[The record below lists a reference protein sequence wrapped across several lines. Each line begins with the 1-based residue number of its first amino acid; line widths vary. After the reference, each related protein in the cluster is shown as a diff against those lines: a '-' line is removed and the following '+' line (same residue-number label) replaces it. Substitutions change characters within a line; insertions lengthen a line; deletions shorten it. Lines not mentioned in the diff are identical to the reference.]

1 MSRSKKHTGKISKE
15 NSGKKPPYMSIL
27 FIVIVIAIFGS
38 AIYLIL
44 SKSAALEPVDK
55 GAIKMTITMAGFEPN
70 IIRAKVGQPV
80 TINLINPDNSH
91 HTDGGGIHNFM
102 LTEGL
107 ASVMANLNITVLP
120 ESQKV
125 FTFTPTKPGEYHW
138 YCDSCCGG
146 KENPSMHGTL
156 IVA

>member
-1 MSRSKKHTGKISKE
+1 MSASKKHK
-15 NSGKKPPYMSIL
+15 YMSIL
-27 FIVIVIAIFGS
+27 FMVIVIVIFSG
-38 AIYLIL
+38 AIYLTM
-44 SKSAALEPVDK
+44 SKSASLDPVDK
-55 GAIKMTITMAGFEPN
+55 DAIKMTITMAGFEPN
-70 IIRAKVGQPV
+70 IIRTKAGQAV

-102 LTEGL
+102 LIAGL
-107 ASVMANLNITVLP
+107 ANMNVTVQP

-125 FTFTPTKPGEYHW
+125 FTFTPTQSGEYHW

-146 KENPSMHGTL
+146 RENPNMHGTL

>member
-1 MSRSKKHTGKISKE
+1 VSKSRKHKVTKEKQEKKL
-15 NSGKKPPYMSIL
+15 PYKSIL
-27 FIVIVIAIFGS
+27 FMFIVIAIFGS
-38 AIYLIL
+38 AIYLIM

-55 GAIKMTITMAGFEPN
+55 DAIKMTISMAGFEPN
-70 IIRAKVGQPV
+70 IIRAKAGEPV

-91 HTDGGGIHNFM
+91 HTDGGGVHNFF
-102 LTEGL
+102 LSEGL
-107 ASVMANLNITVLP
+107 ASVMSDLNITVLP

>member
-1 MSRSKKHTGKISKE
+1 MSKLKKHKGTKGKQE
-15 NSGKKPPYMSIL
+15 KKLPYKSIL
-27 FIVIVIAIFGS
+27 FMFIVIVIFSS
-38 AIYLIL
+38 AIYLIM

-55 GAIKMTITMAGFEPN
+55 DAIKMTITMAGFEPN
-70 IIRAKVGQPV
+70 IIRAKAGQPV
-80 TINLINPDNSH
+80 TINLINPDNSM

-102 LTEGL
+102 LTGGME
-107 ASVMANLNITVLP
+107 SVRSNLNITVLP

>member
-1 MSRSKKHTGKISKE
+1 MSGSRKHKGKMSREKQRKKL
-15 NSGKKPPYMSIL
+15 PYMSIL
-27 FIVIVIAIFGS
+27 FVIIVIAIFSS
-38 AIYLIL
+38 AIYLVV
-44 SKSAALEPVDK
+44 SKTASLEPVNKD
-55 GAIKMTITMAGFEPN
+55 AIKMTISMAGFEPN
-70 IIRAKVGQPV
+70 VIRAKAGQPV

-91 HTDGGGIHNFM
+91 HTDGGGVHNFL

-107 ASVMANLNITVLP
+107 ASVMAGVNITVLP
-120 ESQKV
+120 ESQQV
-125 FTFTPTKPGEYHW
+125 FTFTSTKPGKYHW

>member
-1 MSRSKKHTGKISKE
+1 MSRSKKYKAKVSRDKQR
-15 NSGKKPPYMSIL
+15 KKLPYMSIL

-38 AIYLIL
+38 AVYLVM
-44 SKSAALEPVDK
+44 SKTASLEPEDK
-55 GAIKMTITMAGFEPN
+55 DAIKMTITMAGFEPN
-70 IIRAKVGQPV
+70 IIKAKVGQPV
-80 TINLINPDNSH
+80 KINLINPDNSM

-102 LTEGL
+102 LTAGL
-107 ASVMANLNITVLP
+107 ANLNITVQP

-125 FTFTPTKPGEYHW
+125 FSFTPTQPGEYHW

>member
-1 MSRSKKHTGKISKE
+1 MSRSKRYKEKRLKGKQE
-15 NSGKKPPYMSIL
+15 KKPPYMSIL
-27 FIVIVIAIFGS
+27 FMFLVITIFGA
-38 AIYLIL
+38 AIYLIM
-44 SKSAALEPVDK
+44 SKSASLEPVDK
-55 GAIKMTITMAGFEPN
+55 DAIKMTITMAGFEPN
-70 IIRAKVGQPV
+70 VIRAKAGQPV

-102 LTEGL
+102 LAAGL
-107 ASVMANLNITVLP
+107 AKVNISVQP

-125 FTFTPTKPGEYHW
+125 FTFTPTQPGEYHW

-146 KENPSMHGTL
+146 RENPNMHGTL

>member
-1 MSRSKKHTGKISKE
+1 MSRSKKYKGKMSREKQR
-15 NSGKKPPYMSIL
+15 KKPPYMSVL

-38 AIYLIL
+38 ATYLVM
-44 SKSAALEPVDK
+44 SKTASLEPEDK
-55 GAIKMTITMAGFEPN
+55 EAIKMTISMAGFEPN
-70 IIRAKVGQPV
+70 VIRAKVGQPV
-80 TINLINPDNSH
+80 KINLINPDNSM
-91 HTDGGGIHNFM
+91 HTDGGGIHNF
-102 LTEGL
+102 
-107 ASVMANLNITVLP
+107 NLEETGVSKVNITVLP

-125 FTFTPTKPGEYHW
+125 FTFTPEQAGEYHW

>member
-1 MSRSKKHTGKISKE
+1 MSISKKHKDKGKILKE
-15 NSGKKPPYMSIL
+15 KQTKKLPFMSIL
-27 FIVIVIAIFGS
+27 FVVIVIAIFG
-38 AIYLIL
+38 AALYLIM
-44 SKSAALEPVDK
+44 STTASLEPADK
-55 GAIKMTITMAGFEPN
+55 DAIKMTITMAGFEPN
-70 IIRAKVGQPV
+70 VIRAKVGQTV
-80 TINLINPDNSH
+80 KINLINPDNSM

-102 LTEGL
+102 LK
-107 ASVMANLNITVLP
+107 AANVNITVQP

-125 FTFTPTKPGEYHW
+125 FTFIPTQPGQYDW

>member
-15 NSGKKPPYMSIL
+15 NPDKKPPYMSIL
-27 FIVIVIAIFGS
+27 FIFIVIAIFGS
-38 AIYLIL
+38 AIYLVI

-55 GAIKMTITMAGFEPN
+55 DAIKMTITMAGFEPN
-70 IIRAKVGQPV
+70 IIRAKAGQPV
-80 TINLINPDNSH
+80 TINLINPDNSM
-91 HTDGGGIHNFM
+91 HTDGGGIHSFK
-102 LTEGL
+102 LTAGL
-107 ASVMANLNITVLP
+107 ANVNITVLP

-125 FTFTPTKPGEYHW
+125 FTFTPTQAGEYQW

-146 KENPSMHGTL
+146 KENPSMLGTL